1 RPVEDVLILVPE
13 ASAPIVSN
21 PVREALRNSK
31 GSSLEGNT
39 LLVSRDGAR
48 IPIED
53 SAAPIRL
60 ADRTAG
66 VVLVFRDIGER
77 RRLEGEQEAQH
88 RITRELAAIVETSD
102 DAIVSKDLQS
112 TIRSWNRGAERIFG
126 YTAEEMI
133 GRSIR
138 LIIPH
143 DGGREEDDVLR
154 QLRQGVRVDHF
165 ETIRRR
171 KDGSEV
177 PVSLTISPIYSN
189 SGVVIGASKIARVI
203 TE

>member
-60 ADRTAG
+60 ADPTAG

-77 RRLEGEQEAQH
+77 RRLEGEQESQH
-88 RITRELAAIVETSD
+88 RITRELAAIVESSD
-102 DAIVSKDLQS
+102 DAIVSKDLES

-138 LIIPH
+138 TIIPE
-143 DGGREEDDVLR
+143 GRWSEEDEVLR
-154 QLRQGVRVDHF
+154 QLRQGNRVDHF

-171 KDGSEV
+171 KDGTEV
-177 PVSLTISPIYSN
+177 AVSLTISPIS
-189 SGVVIGASKIARVI
+189 SAAGVAVGALNIPRLY
-203 TE
+203 